1 MGNCMIVRKQ
11 GAKKLLTKKFEYTYT
26 TQEVWS
32 FNQIYDTELN
42 IVGIKESKISATSSG
57 HAVNGAYCTF
67 EGSKLKFSGS
77 TTTSAAC
84 GWKLMATVIYTE

>member
-11 GAKKLLTKKFEYTYT
+11 GAKKLLTKTFEYTNT
-26 TQEVWS
+26 SNGWS
-32 FNQIYDTELN
+32 FNFTYDTGLN
-42 IVGIKESKISATSSG
+42 IVGIKESKITATSSG
-57 HAVNGAYCTF
+57 RAVNGAYCTF

-77 TTTSAAC
+77 TTTSADC

>member
-11 GAKKLLTKKFEYTYT
+11 GAKKLLTKKFEYTNT
-26 TQEVWS
+26 SNGWS
-32 FNQIYDTELN
+32 MNFTYDTGLN
-42 IVGIKESKISATSSG
+42 IVGIKESKITATSSG
-57 HAVNGAYCTF
+57 RAVNGAYCTF

-77 TTTSAAC
+77 TTTSGAC

>member
-11 GAKKLLTKKFEYTYT
+11 GAKKLLTKTFEYTYT

-32 FNQIYDTELN
+32 FNRTYDTGLN
-42 IVGIKESKISATSSG
+42 IMGIKESKISATSSG
-57 HAVNGAYCTF
+57 RATNGAYCTF
-67 EGSKLKFSGS
+67 EGSKLIFQGS

>member
-11 GAKKLLTKKFEYTYT
+11 GAKKLLTKTFEYTNT
-26 TQEVWS
+26 SNGWS
-32 FNQIYDTELN
+32 FNFTYDTELN

-57 HAVNGAYCTF
+57 RAVNGAYCTF

>member
-1 MGNCMIVRKQ
+1 MSNCMIVRKQ
-11 GAKKLLTKKFEYTYT
+11 GAKKLLTKTFEYTNT
-26 TQEVWS
+26 TNGWS
-32 FNQIYDTELN
+32 MNFTYDTGLN
-42 IVGIKESKISATSSG
+42 IVGIKESKITATSSG
-57 HAVNGAYCTF
+57 RAVNGAYCTF